1 MWNITWLSLTI
12 QKHHSAH
19 LLNPAILVIGAMVW
33 QLISSSHFILGY
45 LTTSINV
52 KGISWQR
59 EMSTPRIGKTIA
71 RKEPFPTPSTQLRP
85 MIIATSRGGAE
96 DAQFSVFR
104 AWIILAKRSVCK
116 ELHSWSLTV
125 GTSEVAHYFICN
137 PKGEFFKGM
146 SPRKE
151 GDKINV

>member
-1 MWNITWLSLTI
+1 
-12 QKHHSAH
+12 

-71 RKEPFPTPSTQLRP
+71 LEELSFWIADEVMGNLASAYRQTPR
-85 MIIATSRGGAE
+85 
-96 DAQFSVFR
+96 V
-104 AWIILAKRSVCK
+104 
-116 ELHSWSLTV
+116 
-125 GTSEVAHYFICN
+125 
-137 PKGEFFKGM
+137 
-146 SPRKE
+146 
-151 GDKINV
+151 